1 MTPSGTTRPGLKPE
15 DAGTSGALDLSIWLR
30 LLACSNLML
39 NWLRR
44 NLRHEFGM
52 TLPTFD
58 ILAQIARPLLEP
70 TMGELSE
77 RLMVS
82 KGSVT
87 DLIERLERRDL
98 VARRPDPHGPRAA
111 RRLDAARQAAAGTH
125 HSGSRQVD
133 QGSDGDDRSANADR
147 AAPSARRIEAG
158 TARGGA
164 PDRAIPPVEGNTHD
178 LRARPTGAAP

>member
-1 MTPSGTTRPGLKPE
+1 MMAPRMKPE
-15 DAGTSGALDLSIWLR
+15 DAATSSALDLSTWLR

-39 NWLRR
+39 NRLRR

-58 ILAQIARPLLEP
+58 ILAQIARPPLEP

-98 VARRPDPHGPRAA
+98 VTRRSDPH
-111 RRLDAARQAAAGTH
+111 
-125 HSGSRQVD
+125 
-133 QGSDGDDRSANADR
+133 DGRVQHVTL
-147 AAPSARRIEAG
+147 
-158 TARGGA
+158 TARGKRLLERII
-164 PDRAIPPVEGNTHD
+164 PVHDRWIREAMATTDRRTLTELHHALGELKQGLRAAEPRTERSRRSKGNDHD
-178 LRARPTGAAP
+178 LRVRPTGATP